1 VTDLGLFGPSSVT
14 WKVHGEPILALAGL
28 RALFVQS
35 LHPRALAGVLQ
46 NSDFRTRPWHRLE
59 TTATYVVTVIFGTT
73 AEAEAAGA
81 RVRAVH
87 SRLRGTDPRTGER
100 FRLDEPD
107 LLRWVHVAEVDSFL
121 DIARRAG
128 VTLTDAEADG
138 YLREQR
144 RAAALVG
151 LDPETVPGSRAEVAA
166 YYEQM
171 QPQLATTRETVES
184 MLFMAVPPM
193 PYGLGWTPARGAFA
207 GVAALAMS
215 TLPAWARRRYG
226 LPGIAAADPA
236 ASVAVRLLRAGVSTI
251 PRRFVEGPIYKS
263 AMKRAELVALA
274 PLARAP
280 GPDAAPGAS

>member
-1 VTDLGLFGPSSVT
+1 LFGPSSVT
-14 WKVHGEPILALAGL
+14 WKVHGEPIVALAGL
-28 RALFVQS
+28 RALFIQS

-73 AEAEAAGA
+73 AEAEAAGE

-87 SRLRGTDPRTGER
+87 SRLRATDPRTGER
-100 FRLDEPD
+100 FRLDEPE
-107 LLRWVHVAEVDSFL
+107 LLRWVHVVEVESFL

-128 VTLTDAEADG
+128 VALTDAEADE
-138 YLREQR
+138 YYREQR

-166 YYEQM
+166 YYERI
-171 QPQLATTRETVES
+171 QPQLATTRDTVES

-193 PYGLGWTPARGAFA
+193 PFGLGWTPARGGFA
-207 GVAALAMS
+207 GIAALAMG

-226 LPGIAAADPA
+226 LPGIAATDPA
-236 ASVAVRLLRAGVSTI
+236 ASLAIRLLRAGVSTI
-251 PRRFVEGPIYKS
+251 PRRLVEGPIYRAAMQRAVQS
-263 AMKRAELVALA
+263 AASPPHGSFA
-274 PLARAP
+274 
-280 GPDAAPGAS
+280 DAAAEPSGHRRR

>member
-1 VTDLGLFGPSSVT
+1 MADLGLFGPSSVT

-28 RALFVQS
+28 RALFIQS
-35 LHPRALAGVLQ
+35 LHPRALAGVIQ

-73 AEAEAAGA
+73 AEAEEAGR

-87 SRLRGTDPRTGER
+87 SRLRATDPRTGER

-107 LLRWVHVAEVDSFL
+107 LLRWVHVAEVESFL

-128 VTLTDAEADG
+128 VAITDAEADE
-138 YLREQR
+138 YYREQR

-166 YYEQM
+166 YYEEI
-171 QPQLATTRETVES
+171 QPQLATSRETVES
-184 MLFMAVPPM
+184 MLFMAWPPM

-207 GVAALAMS
+207 GVAGLAMG

-226 LPGIAAADPA
+226 LPGIAALDPA
-236 ASVAVRLLRAGVSTI
+236 ASLAIRLLRAGVGTI
-251 PRRFVEGPIYKS
+251 PRRLVEGPIYKA
-263 AMKRAELVALA
+263 AMKRAELDALA

-280 GPDAAPGAS
+280 EPE

>member
-1 VTDLGLFGPSSVT
+1 
-14 WKVHGEPILALAGL
+14 VHGEPILALAGL
-28 RALFVQS
+28 RALFMQS

-59 TTATYVVTVIFGTT
+59 VTATYVVTVIFGTT
-73 AEAEAAGA
+73 AEAQAAGE

-107 LLRWVHVAEVDSFL
+107 LLRWVHVVEVESFL
-121 DIARRAG
+121 DIARRSG
-128 VTLTDAEADG
+128 VRVTDDEADE
-138 YLREQR
+138 YFREQR

-151 LDPETVPGSRAEVAA
+151 LDPATVPGSRAEVAA
-166 YYEQM
+166 YYEEI
-171 QPQLATTRETVES
+171 QPQLATTRDTVAS

-207 GVAALAMS
+207 GIAALAMS
-215 TLPAWARRRYG
+215 TLPTWARRRYG

-236 ASVAVRLLRAGVSTI
+236 ASLAVRLLRAGVGTL
-251 PRRFVEGPIYKS
+251 PRRLVEGPIYKA
-263 AMKRAELVALA
+263 AMRRAAELTAGQA
-274 PLARAP
+274 
-280 GPDAAPGAS
+280 